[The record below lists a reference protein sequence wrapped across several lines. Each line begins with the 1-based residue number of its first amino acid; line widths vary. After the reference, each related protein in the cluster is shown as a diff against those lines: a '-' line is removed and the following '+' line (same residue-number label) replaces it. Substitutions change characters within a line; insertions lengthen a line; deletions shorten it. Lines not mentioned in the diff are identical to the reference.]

1 MTDQTTP
8 PWLRPVG
15 DPERGL
21 YVELREA
28 PEYPWEEG
36 RPQLVIVR
44 RGSGMVVIDLD
55 EAQPLIDVLSQAA
68 ADLEADTDGK
78 EGA

>member
-36 RPQLVIVR
+36 RPQAEKFQCSNLFIF
-44 RGSGMVVIDLD
+44 GESPGL
-55 EAQPLIDVLSQAA
+55 
-68 ADLEADTDGK
+68 
-78 EGA
+78 